1 MNPLQRTNSLLAV
14 VNPSIQDYLELKK
27 LIGELNRAYYIES
40 KSVLDDELYDALFK
54 HLIAWEEKLPLGNE
68 ELADSPSQ
76 KLTENLTNAFQKVRH
91 DYPMLSLSNAFDD
104 SDLKHFVEDI
114 GAEQTDFVVE
124 PKFDGVSIALHYEN
138 DVFVRAI
145 TRGNGETGEDVT
157 NNVKTLRNLPLRL
170 PLSRFGISRAEF
182 RGEIYIR
189 KAAFDQLNTSRVEEG
204 LDSFQNSRNTAS
216 GSLRLKDAQTVR
228 SRPLEVVLF
237 QCVHCDGQDPAKK
250 LDKYHSKQMELLHS
264 IGLPTTH
271 TYIKLSNSVESL
283 RDVVG
288 YWKNK
293 REDFPI
299 EIDGLV
305 IKVNNTLLHSRIGS
319 TGHHPKWAT
328 AFKFTAASVEST
340 LEAVEFQ
347 VGRTGVLT
355 PVAKIQPAPL
365 HGVIV
370 RNISLHNQDFIDR
383 LNLHIGDTVLVVRAG
398 DVIPYIKDSWSASK
412 DRGKRVAFPQECP
425 ACNSSVLREEESAAW
440 VCPNAHCQAKKLEQ
454 LQYFVSKT
462 ALDIDGFGRE
472 VMKLLYEKGFVSS
485 RVDVFSLYKRR
496 EELIVLEGL
505 GPKSIDKLIAAIDT
519 GRKQSLW
526 RQIVSLGIPLV
537 GPQTAKAI
545 IKHFKIQTLEEVALL
560 TLDQLIEIHDVGEKV
575 SQSIVD
581 FANDPNSSQEIK
593 ELSTCFE
600 YSSNASSPQ
609 NVSSELL
616 ASKRVVVTGSFDFA
630 SRNEIK
636 EFVELHGG
644 NVSGSV
650 SKNTSVVFVGEKAG
664 SKADKA
670 RTLGIPMLGPQELL
684 LWIQYNIIPLILKN
698 EDSE

>member
-1 MNPLQRTNSLLAV
+1 MCA
-14 VNPSIQDYLELKK
+14 
-27 LIGELNRAYYIES
+27 
-40 KSVLDDELYDALFK
+40 
-54 HLIAWEEKLPLGNE
+54 
-68 ELADSPSQ
+68 
-76 KLTENLTNAFQKVRH
+76 
-91 DYPMLSLSNAFDD
+91 
-104 SDLKHFVEDI
+104 
-114 GAEQTDFVVE
+114 
-124 PKFDGVSIALHYEN
+124 
-138 DVFVRAI
+138 
-145 TRGNGETGEDVT
+145 
-157 NNVKTLRNLPLRL
+157 
-170 PLSRFGISRAEF
+170 
-182 RGEIYIR
+182 
-189 KAAFDQLNTSRVEEG
+189 
-204 LDSFQNSRNTAS
+204 
-216 GSLRLKDAQTVR
+216 
-228 SRPLEVVLF
+228 
-237 QCVHCDGQDPAKK
+237 
-250 LDKYHSKQMELLHS
+250 
-264 IGLPTTH
+264 
-271 TYIKLSNSVESL
+271 
-283 RDVVG
+283 
-288 YWKNK
+288 
-293 REDFPI
+293 
-299 EIDGLV
+299 
-305 IKVNNTLLHSRIGS
+305 
-319 TGHHPKWAT
+319 
-328 AFKFTAASVEST
+328 
-340 LEAVEFQ
+340 
-347 VGRTGVLT
+347 
-355 PVAKIQPAPL
+355 
-365 HGVIV
+365 
-370 RNISLHNQDFIDR
+370 
-383 LNLHIGDTVLVVRAG
+383 
-398 DVIPYIKDSWSASK
+398 
-412 DRGKRVAFPQECP
+412 
-425 ACNSSVLREEESAAW
+425 
-440 VCPNAHCQAKKLEQ
+440 NAHCQAKKLEQ

-545 IKHFKIQTLEEVALL
+545 IKHFRIRTLEEVALL

-600 YSSNASSPQ
+600 YSNASSPQ
-609 NVSSELL
+609 GVSSELL

-644 NVSGSV
+644 IVSGSV

-684 LWIQYNIIPLILKN
+684 PWIQYNIIPSILKN

>member
-1 MNPLQRTNSLLAV
+1 MSPLQRTNNLLAV
-14 VNPSIQDYLELKK
+14 VNPSIQDYLNLKK
-27 LIGELNRAYYIES
+27 LIGNLNRAYYIES
-40 KSVLDDELYDALFK
+40 KSVIDDDLYDALFK
-54 HLIAWEEKLPLGNE
+54 QLISWEEKLPLGDE
-68 ELADSPSQ
+68 QLADSPSQ
-76 KLTENLTNAFQKVRH
+76 KLTENLTNSFHKVRH
-91 DYPMLSLSNAFDD
+91 NHPMLSLSNAFDD
-104 SDLKHFVEDI
+104 SDLKRFTEDM
-114 GAEQTDFVVE
+114 GAQQTDYVIE
-124 PKFDGVSIALHYEN
+124 PKFDGVSIAVHYEN
-138 DVFVRAI
+138 DVFVQAI

-189 KAAFDQLNTSRVEEG
+189 NAAFNQLNKSRVEEG
-204 LDSFQNSRNTAS
+204 LDPFQNSRNTAS

-228 SRPLEVVLF
+228 SRPLGVVFF
-237 QCVHCDGQDPAKK
+237 QCVHCDNQDPARK
-250 LDKYHSKQMELLHS
+250 LDKDHSKQMELLYS
-264 IGLPTTH
+264 AGLPTTH
-271 TYIKLSNSVESL
+271 TYIKLSNTMESL
-283 RDVVG
+283 RGIVD

-293 REDFPI
+293 RETFPI
-299 EIDGLV
+299 GIDGLV
-305 IKVNNTLLHSRIGS
+305 IKVNNTSLHSHIGS

-328 AFKFTAASVEST
+328 AFKFTAASVESV

-398 DVIPYIKDSWSASK
+398 DVIPYIKDSWSTSK
-412 DRGKRVAFPQECP
+412 SRERRVEFPKECP
-425 ACNSSVLREEESAAW
+425 ACYSPIVREEDSAAW
-440 VCPNAHCQAKKLEQ
+440 LCPNAHCQAKKLEQ

-472 VMKLLYEKGFVSS
+472 IMKLFYEKGFVTS

-496 EELIVLEGL
+496 EGLVVLEGL
-505 GPKSIDKLIAAIDT
+505 GPKSIDKLIDSIESS
-519 GRKQSLW
+519 RKQSLW

-545 IKHFKIQTLEEVALL
+545 IKHLKLRTLEEVSLL
-560 TLDQLIEIHDVGEKV
+560 TLDQLVEIHDVGEKV

-581 FANDPNSSQEIK
+581 FSNNSNSSQELK
-593 ELSTCFE
+593 ELSACFDQ
-600 YSSNASSPQ
+600 SNASNPEV
-609 NVSSELL
+609 VSSELL

-636 EFVELHGG
+636 EFVEMHGG
-644 NVSGSV
+644 VVSGSV
-650 SKNTSVVFVGEKAG
+650 SKNTSVVFIGEKAG
-664 SKADKA
+664 TKADKA
-670 RTLGIPMLGPQELL
+670 RNLGIPILEPQDLSA
-684 LWIQYNIIPLILKN
+684 WIQNNTIPTILKN

>member
-1 MNPLQRTNSLLAV
+1 MNPLQRTNSLLAI
-14 VNPSIQDYLELKK
+14 VNPSVQDYHDLKR
-27 LIGELNRAYYIES
+27 LIRELNQAYYIES
-40 KSVLDDELYDALFK
+40 KSVIDDELYDALFK
-54 HLIAWEEKLPLGNE
+54 QLVAWEEKLPLE
-68 ELADSPSQ
+68 DEQLADSPSQ
-76 KLTENLTNAFQKVRH
+76 KLTENLTNAFQKIRH
-91 DYPMLSLSNAFDD
+91 DYPMLSLSNAFDS
-104 SDLKHFVEDI
+104 SDLERFTEDM
-114 GAEQTDFVVE
+114 GEQDTDYVIE
-124 PKFDGVSIALHYEN
+124 PKFDGVSIAVHYEN

-157 NNVKTLRNLPLRL
+157 NNVKTLRNLPLHL
-170 PLSRFGISRAEF
+170 ALSQFGITRAEF

-189 KAAFDQLNTSRVEEG
+189 KAAFDLLNKSRIAEG
-204 LDSFQNSRNTAS
+204 LDPFQNSRNTAS
-216 GSLRLKDAQTVR
+216 GSLRLKEAQTVR

-237 QCVHCDGQDPAKK
+237 QCVHCDNQDPSQK
-250 LDKYHSKQMELLHS
+250 LDKDHSKQMAILHS

-271 TYIKLSNSVESL
+271 PYIKVSDSAESL
-283 RDVVG
+283 QKVVE

-293 REDFPI
+293 RDAFPI

-305 IKVNNTLLHSRIGS
+305 IKINNTTLHSHIGS

-340 LEAVEFQ
+340 LEAVDFQ

-355 PVAKIQPAPL
+355 PVAKIRPAPL

-412 DRGKRVAFPQECP
+412 DRGARVEFPQECP
-425 ACNSSVLREEESAAW
+425 ACSSRVVREEESAAW
-440 VCPNAHCQAKKLEQ
+440 VCPNAYCPAKKLEQ

-472 VMKLLYEKGFVSS
+472 IMKLFYEKGFVTA

-496 EELIVLEGL
+496 EELIALEGL
-505 GPKSIDKLIAAIDT
+505 GPKSIDKLITSIESS
-519 GRKQSLW
+519 RKQSLW

-545 IKHFKIQTLEEVALL
+545 IKHLGLRSLEEVALL
-560 TLDQLIEIHDVGEKV
+560 TLDQLVEIHDVGEKV
-575 SQSIVD
+575 SQSIID
-581 FANDPNSSQEIK
+581 FSSDPHSSQELK

-600 YSSNASSPQ
+600 EGKASSPESI
-609 NVSSELL
+609 SSELL

-636 EFVELHGG
+636 EFVEMHGG
-644 NVSGSV
+644 VVSGSV

-664 SKADKA
+664 SKANKA
-670 RTLGIPMLGPQELL
+670 RTLGIPMLGPHELL
-684 LWIQYNIIPLILKN
+684 AWIQDNTIPSMLKN
-698 EDSE
+698 EDIE

>member
-1 MNPLQRTNSLLAV
+1 MDTLQRTNSLLAIA
-14 VNPSIQDYLELKK
+14 NPSVQDYNDLKK
-27 LIGELNRAYYIES
+27 LISELNREYYVES
-40 KSVLDDELYDALFK
+40 KSVINDQLYDALFK
-54 HLIAWEEKLPLGNE
+54 QLIAWEEQLPLKE
-68 ELADSPSQ
+68 EQLADSPSQ
-76 KLTENLTNAFQKVRH
+76 KLTENLTTSFQKIRH
-91 DYPMLSLSNAFDD
+91 NHPMLSLSNAFDEY
-104 SDLKHFVEDI
+104 DLKRFTEET
-114 GAEQTDFVVE
+114 GEQQTDYVVE
-124 PKFDGVSIALHYEN
+124 PKFDGVSIAVHYAN
-138 DVFVRAI
+138 DIFVQAV

-157 NNVKTLRNLPLRL
+157 NNVKTLRNLPLHL

-189 KAAFDQLNTSRVEEG
+189 KAEFTQLNKSRLKEG
-204 LDSFQNSRNTAS
+204 LDPFQNSRNTAS

-228 SRPLEVVLF
+228 SRPLEVVFF
-237 QCVHCDGQDPAKK
+237 QCVHCDNQDPANK
-250 LDKYHSKQMELLHS
+250 LDKDHDKQMEILSS

-271 TYIKLSNSVESL
+271 PYIKTSNSVESL
-283 RDVVG
+283 QEVVEN
-288 YWKNK
+288 WKNK
-293 REDFPI
+293 REQFPI

-305 IKVNNTLLHSRIGS
+305 IKVNNTSLHTLIGS

-328 AFKFTAASVEST
+328 AFKFTAASVESV
-340 LEAVEFQ
+340 LEAVDFQ

-412 DRGKRVAFPQECP
+412 GRGRRVEFPENCP
-425 ACNSSVLREEESAAW
+425 ACNSPIIREEESAAW
-440 VCPNAHCQAKKLEQ
+440 LCPNAHCKAKKLEQ
-454 LQYFVSKT
+454 LQYFVSKA

-472 VMKLLYEKGFVSS
+472 IMKLFYEKGFVNS
-485 RVDVFSLYKRR
+485 RVDIFCLHARR

-505 GPKSIDKLIAAIDT
+505 GPKSIDKLIAAIESS
-519 GRKQSLW
+519 RKQSLW

-545 IKHFKIQTLEEVALL
+545 IKHLKLRTLEELSFL
-560 TLDQLIEIHDVGEKV
+560 TLDRLVEIHDVGEKV
-575 SQSIVD
+575 SQSIID
-581 FANDPNSSQEIK
+581 FSSDLNSSQELK
-593 ELSTCFE
+593 ELSACFDNK
-600 YSSNASSPQ
+600 NASNPES
-609 NVSSELL
+609 VSSELL
-616 ASKRVVVTGSFDFA
+616 ASKRVVVTGSFNFA

-636 EFVELHGG
+636 EFIEIHGG
-644 NVSGSV
+644 IVSGSV

-670 RTLGIPMLGPQELL
+670 RDLGVPMLGPQELL
-684 LWIQYNIIPLILKN
+684 AWVQDNTIPPMLKN
-698 EDSE
+698 ADSE

>member
-54 HLIAWEEKLPLGNE
+54 HLIAWEDKLPLGKE

-104 SDLKHFVEDI
+104 SDLKRFVEDL
-114 GAEQTDFVVE
+114 GAEQTDFVIE

-189 KAAFDQLNTSRVEEG
+189 KDAFDQLNTSRLEEG
-204 LDSFQNSRNTAS
+204 LDPFQNSRNTAS

-237 QCVHCDGQDPAKK
+237 QCVHCNGQDPAKK
-250 LDKYHSKQMELLHS
+250 LDKYHSKQMELLYS

-271 TYIKLSNSVESL
+271 TYIKLSNSMESL
-283 RDVVG
+283 RGVVG

-293 REDFPI
+293 REDFPV

-305 IKVNNTLLHSRIGS
+305 IKVNNTCLHSYIGS

-425 ACNSSVLREEESAAW
+425 ACNSSVVREEESSAW
-440 VCPNAHCQAKKLEQ
+440 VCTNAHCQAKKLEQ
-454 LQYFVSKT
+454 LQYFVSKA

-472 VMKLLYEKGFVSS
+472 IMKLLYEKGFVSS
-485 RVDVFSLYKRR
+485 RVDVFALYKRR
-496 EELIVLEGL
+496 EELILLERL
-505 GPKSIDKLIAAIDT
+505 GPKSIDKLIAAIDM

-545 IKHFKIQTLEEVALL
+545 IRHFKIRALEEVALL

-575 SQSIVD
+575 SRSIVD
-581 FANDPNSSQEIK
+581 FTNDPISSQEIK
-593 ELSTCFE
+593 ELSTFFE
-600 YSSNASSPQ
+600 YNNASSPQ
-609 NVSSELL
+609 GVSSELL

-644 NVSGSV
+644 IVSGSV
-650 SKNTSVVFVGEKAG
+650 SKNTSVVFIGEKAG

-670 RTLGIPMLGPQELL
+670 GALGIPMLGPQELL
-684 LWIQYNIIPLILKN
+684 PWIQYNIIPSMLKN